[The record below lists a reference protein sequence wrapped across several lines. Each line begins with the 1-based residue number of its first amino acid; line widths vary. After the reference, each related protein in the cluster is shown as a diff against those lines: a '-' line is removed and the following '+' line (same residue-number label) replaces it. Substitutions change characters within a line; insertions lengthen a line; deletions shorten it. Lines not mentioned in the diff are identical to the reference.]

1 MACSDDVFQKT
12 DNWGEQIRCLREEIG
27 NLRNEIDKAGTSAGE
42 FSSKLGSTFNIMKGM
57 TQTINSMLGQM
68 QDFVKSSQQQYDL
81 AEKLAQS
88 YKKTGLAIGISVD
101 RSRGLSQSF
110 KGAAAEVA
118 RFGGDIED
126 VAGIYEDF
134 AESSGRVR
142 ILGKGEVSNIFE
154 LGKAANLVGSEA
166 TNLYETLELM
176 GVSNEAA
183 TERMNKTIISAQQMG
198 LNSSK
203 VMKVMSN
210 NMKTMQTYSFVGGVK
225 GMTEMAKQAVKM
237 RIEVS
242 DVLQMADKFYQPEAA
257 IEAAANLQM
266 LGGDIAEAFGDP
278 FETMYLAR
286 NKPEELAKRLED
298 MTANMLQFN
307 EVTGE
312 YELPAEARMQ
322 LKSAGDQLG
331 ISVDKMVELARQSS
345 KIKDVKDQLSMS
357 GIFSE
362 EEMEGIA
369 AMSRMEGGEFKVDVY
384 DENGE
389 KVSKSI
395 DDLTSGDVEMLM
407 KTPPDEEEYMTRML
421 DNSMTTNELL
431 RAQNDSFQKA
441 FIEEFDIY
449 KMYEDSSKET
459 LAATRDLTMRAIGD
473 ALDTSKDTLFGEIGD
488 MTMEGLKKLDQKMAD
503 AIGGMSRLDEGID
516 INSSGEIIISSNA
529 TSRNTSEDETTET
542 SHNTSEDFL
551 SRNDGRHNRFTTQD
565 DVLGAKKGGVIDKM
579 LDQAI
584 GNNNVSNNVPSNV
597 NLNGEIRITG
607 AAGAI
612 ASIKAPELRKMV
624 IDIINQKDR
633 NGGTISSKQVYDS

>member
-1 MACSDDVFQKT
+1 
-12 DNWGEQIRCLREEIG
+12 
-27 NLRNEIDKAGTSAGE
+27 
-42 FSSKLGSTFNIMKGM
+42 M

-101 RSRGLSQSF
+101 RSRGLSQAF

-176 GVSNEAA
+176 GVSNEEA
-183 TERMNKTIISAQQMG
+183 TARMNKTIISSQQMG

-210 NMKTMQTYSFVGGVK
+210 NMKTMQTYSFAGGVR

-237 RIEVS
+237 RLDVS

-369 AMSRMEGGEFKVDVY
+369 SMSRMEGGEFKVDVY

-395 DDLTSGDVEMLM
+395 DDLTSGDMEMLM

-449 KMYEDSSKET
+449 QMYEDSSKET

-503 AIGGMSRLDEGID
+503 AIKGMTNLDEGID
-516 INSSGEIIISSNA
+516 INSSGEITISSNA
-529 TSRNTSEDETTET
+529 TSRNTSEDETRET
-542 SHNTSEDFL
+542 SHNTSDTNDDFL

-565 DVLGAKKGGVIDKM
+565 DVLGAKRGGVIDKM

-584 GNNNVSNNVPSNV
+584 GNNNVSNNSPTNI
-597 NLNGEIRITG
+597 NLNGEIRISG

-624 IDIINQKDR
+624 VDIINQKDR
-633 NGGTISSKQVYDS
+633 NGGTITSKEVFDG